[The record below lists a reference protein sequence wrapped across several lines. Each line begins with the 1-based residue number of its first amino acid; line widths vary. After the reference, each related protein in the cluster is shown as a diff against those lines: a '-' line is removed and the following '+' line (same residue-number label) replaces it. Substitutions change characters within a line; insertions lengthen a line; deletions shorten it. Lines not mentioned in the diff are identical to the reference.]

1 MKIVAVDGLPA
12 ELAYVEKGLA
22 PVLLAQPTYD
32 WGYVSVQTIVDHV
45 YLKKDVPAH
54 VEMKL
59 VRVSK
64 DNLGTWARQL
74 KAWGFT
80 DVDPKYLALPN

>member
-1 MKIVAVDGLPA
+1 MK
-12 ELAYVEKGLA
+12 
-22 PVLLAQPTYD
+22 
-32 WGYVSVQTIVDHV
+32 TIFDHV

-54 VEMKL
+54 VQMDL

-80 DVDPKYLALPN
+80 DVDPKYLALAH